1 MTFVSFEYQEEQD
14 GESPKPNRQESS
26 DESSE
31 DGEINKVEEEYD
43 EAKNK
48 QAAEAVTLE
57 DISKARITRD
67 MLAKYCHAP
76 WFEELVKGKS
86 CRSLAIRVHADIFI
100 IRGMGS
106 LQLRTGQQWQSMLSP
121 LRNNR

>member
-1 MTFVSFEYQEEQD
+1 MTLVSFEKQEEQD
-14 GESPKPNRQESS
+14 GESPKRNRQESS

-67 MLAKYCHAP
+67 MLSRFCHAP
-76 WFEELVKGKS
+76 WFEDLVKGES
-86 CRSLAIRVHADIFI
+86 F
-100 IRGMGS
+100 
-106 LQLRTGQQWQSMLSP
+106 
-121 LRNNR
+121 